1 MAGTIALVGGGEFRA
16 PCDEMD
22 RALIELAG
30 GQSARVGIIPTAAA
44 RENPRLAAQN
54 GVNHFRRLGAS
65 TGAIMIVQRANADS
79 PRFAAQI
86 DDLTLAYL
94 TGGDPVHLLET
105 LRDSVVWLALT
116 ALVARGGVLVGSSA
130 GAMILCE
137 QMWALGEGWREG
149 LGAVPRV
156 AIVPHH
162 TTLAARWD
170 TEKMRNALDAGVA
183 LVGLDEC
190 AGLVSGDGSWRAIG
204 AGEVSVY
211 RDSEIR
217 VYRSGDVVSF

>member
-94 TGGDPVHLLET
+94 TGGDP
-105 LRDSVVWLALT
+105 
-116 ALVARGGVLVGSSA
+116 
-130 GAMILCE
+130 
-137 QMWALGEGWREG
+137 
-149 LGAVPRV
+149 
-156 AIVPHH
+156 
-162 TTLAARWD
+162 
-170 TEKMRNALDAGVA
+170 
-183 LVGLDEC
+183 
-190 AGLVSGDGSWRAIG
+190 
-204 AGEVSVY
+204 
-211 RDSEIR
+211 
-217 VYRSGDVVSF
+217 